1 MKKLF
6 LVFLMSLF
14 IFQCE
19 DQTSEAS
26 PIILFEDFED
36 NSFSADGWG
45 VSEYD
50 IPFEPWQIS
59 SEKSRSGTRSMASA
73 VLTSDENLSMLY
85 IYRVPTG
92 IYGSYKTSFY
102 INLECHDSAADAN
115 LTTLVQSSNTT
126 PTGQQSIQFRSTSH
140 HQQVGPTS
148 EWEKVEF
155 EFSVNGIATPPN
167 ILWIFQG
174 KSGEANLGSD
184 CRCFID
190 DFKLENNW

>member
-1 MKKLF
+1 MKKSIYL
-6 LVFLMSLF
+6 LF
-14 IFQCE
+14 IFLLFSCE
-19 DQTSEAS
+19 DEAQEDFS
-26 PIILFEDFED
+26 IISEDFED
-36 NSFSADGWG
+36 NSFTADGWG
-45 VSEYD
+45 VEEHGIS
-50 IPFEPWQIS
+50 FEPWQIS

-92 IYGSYKTSFY
+92 MYGSYKTSFY
-102 INLECHDSAADAN
+102 INLECHDVEADAN

-126 PTGQQSIQFRSTSH
+126 PTGQQSIQSRSTSH

-190 DFKLENNW
+190 DFKLESNW